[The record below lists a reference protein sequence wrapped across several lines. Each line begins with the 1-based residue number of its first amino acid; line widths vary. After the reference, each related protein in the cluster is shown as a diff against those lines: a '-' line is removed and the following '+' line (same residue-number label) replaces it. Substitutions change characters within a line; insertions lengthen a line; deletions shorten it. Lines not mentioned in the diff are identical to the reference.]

1 MSNTNDTNTNKD
13 NNANKDN
20 GQEKGFFAKHGWKV
34 AAGLATVGLAAGG
47 AYYYMKNGGG
57 AGTASADAG
66 DVASGIAKLFK

>member
-13 NNANKDN
+13 NANKDN
-20 GQEKGFFAKHGWKV
+20 GEKGFFAKHGWKL
-34 AAGLATVGLAAGG
+34 AAGIAVAGAAAGG

>member
-13 NNANKDN
+13 NANKDN
-20 GQEKGFFAKHGWKV
+20 NEKGFFAKHGWKV

>member
-13 NNANKDN
+13 TNANN
-20 GQEKGFFAKHGWKV
+20 NNEKGFFAKHGWKV

-57 AGTASADAG
+57 AGGASADAG

>member
-13 NNANKDN
+13 NANKDN
-20 GQEKGFFAKHGWKV
+20 NEKGFFAKHGWKV

-57 AGTASADAG
+57 SSATTADAG